1 MPANDPQTR
10 SLIAQRA
17 SHSSWGRPQDRTA
30 RTAPGRAAYKAKRDA
45 LRAKLLAEADGD
57 EAAAA
62 SGLKA
67 HDAKV
72 KLLAV
77 QARSRVVEAA
87 KAAEAAEAELRSF
100 GLGTE

>member
-1 MPANDPQTR
+1 M
-10 SLIAQRA
+10 
-17 SHSSWGRPQDRTA
+17 RPLPR
-30 RTAPGRAAYKAKRDA
+30 P
-45 LRAKLLAEADGD
+45 
-57 EAAAA
+57 
-62 SGLKA
+62 LKA